1 MYEENLALEAENTE
15 TQTVEEIAGETGAE
29 ETVKTYT
36 QEEYDAGIQ
45 RRLARQE
52 AKLRKEFE
60 EKYSPYREMGEV
72 MNAGLGT
79 SDIVEATSRMR
90 DFYES
95 KGVQIPQRQTP
106 SYSEEDTRVLANHE
120 AQKIIDYGIE
130 AVIEEVDSLAN
141 KGYENM
147 TPKEKL
153 MFNQLATY
161 RQAEMDKTELAK
173 IGVSEEALQDANYIE
188 FAKDLNPNLSTKEK
202 YERYLKYKPKPQFET
217 IGSMKQIGVE
227 DSGVKDFYSYEEAV
241 KFTAEDFKKN
251 PALLKAVENSMPK
264 WTK

>member
-1 MYEENLALEAENTE
+1 MYEENLALEAENVE
-15 TQTVEEIAGETGAE
+15 TQTTEEIAGETVAE

-52 AKLRKEFE
+52 AKLRKEYE
-60 EKYSPYREMGEV
+60 EKYSPYKEMGDV

-79 SDIVEATSRMR
+79 SDIVEATKQMR

-95 KGVQIPQRQTP
+95 KGVQIPTRQTP

-130 AVIEEVDSLAN
+130 AVIEEVDSLAR
-141 KGYENM
+141 KGLENM
-147 TPKEKL
+147 TPKEQL

-173 IGVSEEALQDANYIE
+173 IGVSEEALQDADYIE
-188 FAKDLNPNLSTKEK
+188 FAKDLNPKLSAKEK
-202 YERYLKYKPKPQFET
+202 YERFLKYKPKPQIET

-227 DSGVKDFYSYEEAV
+227 DEGIKDYYSYEEAS
-241 KFTAEDFKKN
+241 KFTKQDFDKN
-251 PALLKAVENSMPK
+251 PKLFEVVEKSMQK
-264 WTK
+264 WKK